1 MSHEVNEQIKER
13 CYTQAENEVYALKKK
28 WSDDPENFWHTYRV
42 RPSEFFDSEKEYWQE
57 LTDAKAMVLYNNW
70 RSND

>member
-13 CYTQAENEVYALKKK
+13 CYEQAENEVYALKKE
-28 WSDDPENFWHTYRV
+28 WFDNPEKFWQ
-42 RPSEFFDSEKEYWQE
+42 DMI
-57 LTDAKAMVLYNNW
+57 DAKAMELYNNW